1 MANENPYDSRV
12 IVENY
17 IYDKLLKNG
26 FVWEFQ
32 TENQSRNNVF
42 EDPSPPNSPELF
54 ARRLQPPA
62 AGEDNDPPFANRIPQ
77 PDPHARLHRVLRDA
91 GNEIE
96 RMYQRDFAEMSGQLH
111 ITPSTAHGRFTA
123 VIDELFSDGVNWGRI
138 VAFLEF
144 GGTMCVESVNR
155 EMTPQ
160 VNNIVH
166 WMTEYLNGPL
176 QNWIQENGGWKSR
189 LIRPGNILP
198 VFNCP
203 ILDAFVEIY
212 GQKRGSLFHS
222 WPFLKTVF
230 SLAALGAA
238 GVTIGAMFTQK

>member
-176 QNWIQENGGWKSR
+176 QNWIQENGGW
-189 LIRPGNILP
+189 
-198 VFNCP
+198 
-203 ILDAFVEIY
+203 DAFVEIY